1 MASMNPE
8 LEQYYNKYFD
18 LFNNEGYKQLIE
30 ELKANVVAIN
40 NVDAI
45 KDESDMYFRKGQLN
59 VLASLLNFETT
70 INNAFEEIT
79 TDAEDI

>member
-8 LEQYYNKYFD
+8 LEHYYNKYFD